1 MNKISICGFLLAFLG
16 AVFVAKGQTVV
27 ADKVFYNG
35 IVLTVDSKNS
45 VAQALALKEG
55 KILAVGSS
63 ASILKL
69 RGKNTKTIDLK
80 GKTITPGFVDGH
92 SHFLGLG
99 QQDLVNVSAPPVGKV
114 TNISQLIAELEKF
127 KQERKLKEGEWI
139 TAYGYDI
146 DQLKEKRHPVKEDLD
161 VAFPRHPVVVAHI
174 SGHMLVANSLALKLA
189 GIDQNTK
196 DPAGGVIIRKEGTTE
211 PAGLLQENAQGLILK
226 ELGKIKP
233 TLAQQLER
241 VDRQQKLYAS
251 YGVTTAQDGFTD
263 KATLTILQAAAEQKK
278 LLIDVISLPSFLLLD
293 DLIADTLN
301 YKFKQYH
308 NRLKLDGIKLSADG
322 SPQGKTAYFTKP
334 YLTLVPGC
342 SEHCTGVPTVTSEIF
357 NSVVLKA
364 FSNNIHLYTH
374 CNGDGAI
381 DMYIA
386 AVENANKVLNKSSV
400 GRRSVVIHSQF
411 VRQDQLDKYKQLDLL
426 PSFFTNHAF
435 FWGDVHKQNL
445 GQERA
450 YGLSPLRSAINKGI
464 IFTNH
469 TDYPVTPIDQL
480 FLLWSAV
487 NRLSRTGEV
496 IGGAEKINPVEA
508 LRALTI
514 NGAYQYGEEKTKG
527 SIEKGKL
534 ADLVILSANP
544 LNVDPVK
551 IKDIVV
557 IETIKEG
564 QTIYKKD

>member
-80 GKTITPGFVDGH
+80 GNTITPGFVDGH

-99 QQDLVNVSAPPVGKV
+99 QQDLINVSAPPVGKV

-161 VAFPRHPVVVAHI
+161 VAFPRNPVVVAHI

>member
-45 VAQALALKEG
+45 IAQALALKEG

-63 ASILKL
+63 ASIFKL

-127 KQERKLKEGEWI
+127 KQERQLKEGEWI

-146 DQLKEKRHPVKEDLD
+146 DQLKEKRHPIKEDLD

-308 NRLKLDGIKLSADG
+308 NRLKIDGIKLSADG

-496 IGGAEKINPVEA
+496 IGGAEKINPVQA

-564 QTIYKKD
+564 QTIYKKN